1 MSMRQGLNLSQS
13 LFEIRPFE
21 LKRFAPRPQNARHK
35 PARSGSLNVA
45 LGVFALA
52 GSGTAWATVAEPPG
66 IAHQHEVAAD
76 STARIAQQVYA
87 LMEVE
92 TAQAIARARH
102 APDISEGYMADLSSS
117 HEAPMSQDAH
127 GADRLT
133 LIAIYGIGKKLAAQV
148 MAGTKQYLYRHGQA
162 YPVGMTAESSDTD
175 AYQLRGISSSC
186 VVLERDQQAQTLC
199 IHPDFRVNGAAGRP

>member
-1 MSMRQGLNLSQS
+1 M
-13 LFEIRPFE
+13 
-21 LKRFAPRPQNARHK
+21 
-35 PARSGSLNVA
+35 
-45 LGVFALA
+45 
-52 GSGTAWATVAEPPG
+52 AWATVAEPPS
-66 IAHQHEVAAD
+66 IAHRHEVAAD
-76 STARIAQQVYA
+76 PTTRIMQQVYE

-102 APDISEGYMADLSSS
+102 APEVSDGYLTDISSSQ
-117 HEAPMSQDAH
+117 EARMSQDTH
-127 GADRLT
+127 GADRLK

-175 AYQLRGISSSC
+175 AYRLRGISNSC

-199 IHPDFRVNGAAGRP
+199 IHPDFRVDGAVGRP